1 VKHKATKPK
10 NAAITDSRPQIEIT
24 FDEHIVVDE
33 ALAIIKHDPALF
45 QRGNALVIGASVAMD
60 TKRKPKGLLH
70 LRLILARPII
80 KIARM
85 FNYCQWMEK
94 GTSLISTVCEGS
106 KPLEHARKRLMQAT

>member
-60 TKRKPKGLLH
+60 TVGQFRSGDQP
-70 LRLILARPII
+70 RER
-80 KIARM
+80 
-85 FNYCQWMEK
+85 
-94 GTSLISTVCEGS
+94 
-106 KPLEHARKRLMQAT
+106 